1 MENAP
6 MKLVC
11 KLLKKKAERW
21 EHNSYILL
29 KLKSLI
35 FPAPVITLRQNYTDI
50 QNDNILASYLIQN
63 NVNIACA
70 GLAFPAKYTENH
82 FLYSIFC
89 STFALQKLKLIILP
103 Q

>member
-1 MENAP
+1 MGNAP

-21 EHNSYILL
+21 ERNLYILL

-50 QNDNILASYLIQN
+50 QNDNIFASYLIRD
-63 NVNIACA
+63 NVNIAGA
-70 GLAFPAKYTENH
+70 GHVFPTKYTENH
-82 FLYSIFC
+82 FPYSIF
-89 STFALQKLKLIILP
+89 L
-103 Q
+103 